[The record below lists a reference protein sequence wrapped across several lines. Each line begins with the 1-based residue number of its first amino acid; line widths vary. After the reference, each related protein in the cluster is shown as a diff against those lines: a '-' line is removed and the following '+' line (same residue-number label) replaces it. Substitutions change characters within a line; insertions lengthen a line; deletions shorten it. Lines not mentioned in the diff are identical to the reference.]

1 MNLINFGEPVNAN
14 ASILKV
20 IYTSQSKCNMSKF
33 CIYTISN
40 SEKILLD
47 LIPYTIHIFMNVNSI
62 DQNLIFSDVELNCI
76 EEKPHNCL
84 FHRN

>member
-1 MNLINFGEPVNAN
+1 MNLIIFGEPVNAN

-62 DQNLIFSDVELNCI
+62 DQNLIF
-76 EEKPHNCL
+76 
-84 FHRN
+84 FRR